1 MFFKLTFGI
10 LNIYKN
16 FDLMKGKL
24 NKICRIT
31 SLCFLFPYCIST
43 SVFPVLPAFNKWSI
57 MDINWTIFDWQFT
70 KAMFCSKQYALAR
83 ISTEWS
89 DLQAL
94 TTSTCRQTHT
104 GSLKLLLLKK
114 EDPYCFNFGESN
126 SAHIN
131 MALFHGCQLCDPLRN
146 TYCNTHF
153 CREPTVG
160 LCQVL
165 KVLDT
170 DCSQQQP
177 LSMSIIID
185 IWFGILIIT
194 DVNIKFWLI

>member
-70 KAMFCSKQYALAR
+70 KAMFCSKQHVLAR

-94 TTSTCRQTHT
+94 TVSTDRQTHT
-104 GSLKLLLLKK
+104 GVLSFSFYRKRVPIALILMKEIQHISTWFYLVAVSFVTHWEILLK
-114 EDPYCFNFGESN
+114 YS
-126 SAHIN
+126 
-131 MALFHGCQLCDPLRN
+131 LLQ
-146 TYCNTHF
+146 
-153 CREPTVG
+153 REPKVG
-160 LCQVL
+160 LCQVV
-165 KVLDT
+165 KVLDI
-170 DCSQQQP
+170 DRSQQQP
-177 LSMSIIID
+177 LCHY
-185 IWFGILIIT
+185 
-194 DVNIKFWLI
+194 N

>member
-31 SLCFLFPYCIST
+31 SLCFSFPYCIST

-70 KAMFCSKQYALAR
+70 KAMFSSKQHVLFR
-83 ISTEWS
+83 ISTDWS

-94 TTSTCRQTHT
+94 TMSTYRQTHT
-104 GSLKLLLLKK
+104 GSLNLLLLKK
-114 EDPYCFNFGESN
+114 EGPYCFNFDESN
-126 SAHIN
+126 STHISRV
-131 MALFHGCQLCDPLRN
+131 LFCGCQLCDPLGN
-146 TYCNTHF
+146 TTAILTF
-153 CREPTVG
+153 AERAKSV
-160 LCQVL
+160 
-165 KVLDT
+165 
-170 DCSQQQP
+170 P
-177 LSMSIIID
+177 LPS
-185 IWFGILIIT
+185 G
-194 DVNIKFWLI
+194 